1 MTRMQLLLAFLAA
14 GALAVLAG
22 LESASAAQHWRW
34 FAEATLAVTGLIALW
49 SYYRHRPKGFEQS
62 QAGNALETAQNL
74 HGLEVFGDLENA
86 YKSELEDV
94 ANRILL
100 VQGEIKQATQTL
112 LGNFATMNTL
122 IERNDQMVTG
132 IIEEI
137 SSGSG
142 DSGNMRALADDMGQL
157 MHQFITILTGVRDQG
172 AGVSTGMETMVEEM
186 DRVFGLLENIKAL
199 TSQTNLLALN
209 AAIEAARAGEAGR
222 GFAVVADEV
231 RKLSTR
237 SAEFNNQIL
246 SSVQSAKAAMA
257 HAQQMAQS
265 IGSLDL
271 SILDTGQSR
280 LGALVESRERMN
292 VFFAE
297 KIGDVMDIAE
307 EVAASINR
315 AVRTLQFEDI
325 SQQALERVHQDL
337 VRLRGMM
344 HELDGLRDQA
354 LQDPSALP
362 GLRKEIC
369 DIRDRWVAIGRTD
382 TVVGE
387 HDGDIELF

>member
-1 MTRMQLLLAFLAA
+1 MGRRVTTLL
-14 GALAVLAG
+14 VLAG
-22 LESASAAQHWRW
+22 AAATGLLAAEAAATAAYWRW
-34 FAEATLAVTGLIALW
+34 LAEALLIGFATVALW
-49 SYYRHRPKGFEQS
+49 RLSAPRPAATASLPTSSDAVQG
-62 QAGNALETAQNL
+62 ANALD
-74 HGLEVFGDLENA
+74 VFADLEKA
-86 YKSELEDV
+86 YKPELEDI
-94 ANRILL
+94 ANRVLL

-112 LGNFATMNTL
+112 LANFASMNAL
-122 IERNDQMVTG
+122 IERNDEMVTG

-157 MHQFITILTGVRDQG
+157 MHQFIAILTGVRDQG
-172 AGVSTGMETMVEEM
+172 AGVSSGMAVMVREM
-186 DRVFGLLENIKAL
+186 DHVFALLENIKAL

-246 SSVQSAKAAMA
+246 ASVQSAKAAMA
-257 HAQQMAQS
+257 HAQEMAQS

-271 SILDTGQSR
+271 GILDTGQER

-297 KIGDVMDIAE
+297 RIGEVMDIAE
-307 EVAASINR
+307 EVTASINS

-325 SQQALERVHQDL
+325 SQQALDHVHQDL

-344 HELDGLRDQA
+344 HELDHLRDTSKQKSLA
-354 LQDPSALP
+354 AAQV
-362 GLRKEIC
+362 RQEVQ
-369 DIRDRWVAIGRTD
+369 DIRDRWIAAGHGAEPL
-382 TVVGE
+382 GE
-387 HDGDIELF
+387 HNGDIELF